1 MENEVVNETRTRT
14 CHNEGCTETL
24 SYTPGVTQIT
34 EQFAIELGQWLTVM
48 GENLQPV
55 NGGFAVVPGIK
66 TFCSTQCL
74 KEYIEGMT
82 KEYEEAEERAVQH
95 MQELVAGNIVE
106 LEDLDLIDKP
116 DLEKLRAA
124 AEGKS

>member
-1 MENEVVNETRTRT
+1 MTETRTRT
-14 CHNEGCTETL
+14 CHNPGCTETL

-55 NGGFAVVPGIK
+55 NGGFAVVPDIK

-74 KEYIEGMT
+74 KEYIEGVT
-82 KEYEEAEERAVQH
+82 KEYEEAEERAVAH
-95 MQELVAGNIVE
+95 MHEIAADCLNK
-106 LEDLDLIDKP
+106 LDEDKP
-116 DLEKLRAA
+116 DLEKLRAV
-124 AEGKS
+124 AEGN